1 MEQGTMVS
9 SFINLLNT
17 LILYLCAYII
27 PINKFILKKFNLIQ
41 PKTSRLPSCLFSS
54 SLVSNL
60 NLAHGSG
67 TKAGGFS

>member
-27 PINKFILKKFNLIQ
+27 PIHKFILKKFNLIQ
-41 PKTSRLPSCLFSS
+41 PKHHDYLPVYSPLHLCLI
-54 SLVSNL
+54 
-60 NLAHGSG
+60 
-67 TKAGGFS
+67 